1 MHSLSSVVLSR
12 EAGGSTTVCT
22 HHEISE
28 IAGRVRCQQGRAT
41 KGERFYNS
49 TYGSTANVRYVS
61 PVSETVLKVSAI
73 EIETVYVG
81 P

>member
-28 IAGRVRCQQGRAT
+28 IAWVESGANKDEQQRENGFTTVNMVRRMLCFAG
-41 KGERFYNS
+41 
-49 TYGSTANVRYVS
+49 
-61 PVSETVLKVSAI
+61 I
-73 EIETVYVG
+73 
-81 P
+81 